1 MEVMR
6 RLRGGYDETPWRGFE
21 EVAGRLRG
29 ESLRRSYRGGYEEIL
44 GEVLRRLRGGY
55 EELPLESSEEVTRRL
70 RGEPLETFCG
80 TY

>member
-29 ESLRRSYRGGYEEIL
+29 ESLQRSYRGGYEEIL

-55 EELPLESSEEVTRRL
+55 EENPWRRFVEPIEGSFQEVMQRL
-70 RGEPLETFCG
+70 S
-80 TY
+80 